1 VCGDAAR
8 TRAQLESRANRL
20 ARAYAARGVEA
31 GDLVTLVLG
40 NGLELV
46 EACIATWKLGAVPNP
61 ISPRLAPPE
70 RAAILGLADPALVV
84 GLSADEAGG
93 RPALPAGFEPDASVA
108 DAPLPDAVPPHERV
122 LASGGSTGRPKLIAA
137 ASPGRFDP
145 GAPSRIFQARRAVLV
160 PGPMSHA
167 VPFSAAFQGY
177 FGGATV
183 VIMPRFD
190 ASQCLELVERHRI
203 DRMHLV
209 PTMMLRIWRL
219 PEAERLARD
228 VSSLEFVMSGSAPL
242 PAWLMRAW
250 IDWLGPDVMCEAFG
264 PSERIGGT
272 FIGGRE
278 WLEHPGSVGR
288 PMPGAGLRILDPDT
302 LEELPPG
309 RIGEIYSLPAGGPG
323 STYRYLGA
331 EPRRTPDG
339 WESVGDMG
347 WLDDGGYLYLA
358 DRRTDMILVGGRN
371 VYPAEVE
378 AALDEHPA
386 VRSSCLIGLPDED
399 LGNRLHAL
407 LELAHDATDAALL
420 DHLRPRLAPWKLP
433 RSFER
438 VAGPLR
444 DEAGKLRRS
453 KLRAERMPTPG

>member
-1 VCGDAAR
+1 VCGGETL
-8 TRAQLESRANRL
+8 TRAQLEARANRL
-20 ARAYAARGVEA
+20 ARVYAARGVGP
-31 GDLVTLVLG
+31 GDLVTLVLP

-46 EACIATWKLGAVPNP
+46 TACVAIWKLGAVPNP

-70 RAAILGLADPALVV
+70 RAAILALADPALMV
-84 GLSADEAGG
+84 GLEPAEADG
-93 RPALPAGFEPDASVA
+93 RRALPAGFEPDAGIS
-108 DAPLPDAVPPHERV
+108 DAPFDGALPPHERV

-137 ASPGRFDP
+137 GSPGAYDP
-145 GAPSRIFQARRAVLV
+145 ENPSRIFTARRAVLV
-160 PGPMSHA
+160 PGPMTHA

-190 ASQCLELVERHRI
+190 AARCLELVERHRI

-219 PEAERLARD
+219 PETERLARD

-250 IDWLGPDVMCEAFG
+250 IEWLGPDVLCEAFG

-272 FIGGRE
+272 FITGRE

-288 PMPGAGLRILDPDT
+288 PMPGAGLRILDPDS
-302 LEELPPG
+302 LEDLPPG
-309 RIGEIYSLPAGGPG
+309 RIGEIFSLPASGPG

-331 EPRRTPDG
+331 EPRRTEDG

-347 WLDDGGYLYLA
+347 WLDQDGYLYLA
-358 DRRTDMILVGGRN
+358 DRRSDMILVGGRN

-378 AALDEHPA
+378 AALDAHPA
-386 VRSSCLIGLPDED
+386 VRSSCVIGLPDQD

-438 VAGPLR
+438 MATPLR

-453 KLRAERMPTPG
+453 QLRAERLRRPG